1 VVVSY
6 GGSVVDTTVDAG
18 GLLLV
23 SGGTD
28 NSANIL
34 NGGTEEVVEF
44 FGFRPIPGY
53 HPGESL
59 NDTVH
64 SGGTLIVSNGGTIG
78 GSGIDAGSVVIG
90 SGGVFTGTETLSGG
104 GALFEI
110 YSNAGALTGTISG
123 FNGSNG
129 NAIQFSGYNASA
141 TVSAGNGTVTVTE
154 GGNSI
159 TVNIA
164 GISAGEP
171 LKLNQQG
178 FLEVCF
184 LEGTHILAEGGER
197 KVETLRAGDMV
208 ATLRNGQQVLEPV
221 KWVGHRSV
229 KINGSNMEDA
239 YPVRIRAGAFADAV
253 PHRDLLITQEHCVFV
268 DGKLIPARMLV
279 NGRSIIIDRTISSYT
294 YYHVELEQHG
304 ILLSEG
310 LTTESYLDTGNR
322 GNFANHEAIAIRPDF
337 SVNAA
342 HKSWETDAAAPLTV
356 DRAVV
361 EPVWRMLDERARER
375 GIASIVP
382 PMVLIEDPDLRLAT
396 DTGLKIRPMR
406 VANGRYSF
414 FVPANTS
421 AVRLLSRTARPSE
434 TVGPFLDDRRA
445 LGVLVGEVAAYHRR
459 ERVVSNLHLTTP
471 ELDGWFAQEDG
482 PRRWTNGNAVLPV
495 SLGAE
500 PMLLEIEVVWAG
512 PYPQEVQAR
521 RLTDRKSA

>member
-1 VVVSY
+1 VFEFGPTTNGTITGVISGFTTGNVDEIEFAGY
-6 GGSVVDTTVDAG
+6 GSTASVTAG
-18 GLLLV
+18 
-23 SGGTD
+23 
-28 NSANIL
+28 
-34 NGGTEEVVEF
+34 NGGTV
-44 FGFRPIPGY
+44 
-53 HPGESL
+53 
-59 NDTVH
+59 
-64 SGGTLIVSNGGTIG
+64 
-78 GSGIDAGSVVIG
+78 
-90 SGGVFTGTETLSGG
+90 
-104 GALFEI
+104 
-110 YSNAGALTGTISG
+110 TIS
-123 FNGSNG
+123 
-129 NAIQFSGYNASA
+129 Q
-141 TVSAGNGTVTVTE
+141 
-154 GGNSI
+154 GGNSVSVI
-159 TVNIA
+159 IA
-164 GISAGEP
+164 GVTSGEH
-171 LKLNQQG
+171 LQLSNGG

-184 LEGTHILAEGGER
+184 LEGTHILAEDGER

-208 ATLRNGQQVLEPV
+208 ATLRNGQHVLQPV
-221 KWVGHRSV
+221 HWVGNRSV
-229 KINGSNMEDA
+229 KITDSKMEDA

-279 NGRSIIIDRTISSYT
+279 NGRSIIVDRTIGSYT
-294 YYHVELEQHG
+294 YYHIELEQHG

-356 DRAVV
+356 DRAAV

-375 GIASIVP
+375 GVASTLAP
-382 PMVLIEDPDLRLAT
+382 LVLTEDPDLRLAT
-396 DTGLKIRPMR
+396 DTGMKIRPMR

-421 AVRLLSRTARPSE
+421 RLRLLSRTARPSE

-445 LGVLVGEVAAYHRR
+445 LGVLVGEVAAWHGA

-471 ELDGWFAQEDG
+471 ELEGWFTQEDG

-495 SLGAE
+495 SLGTKAV
-500 PMLLEIEVVWAG
+500 MLEIEVVWAG
-512 PYPQEVQAR
+512 PYLQEAQAG

>member
-1 VVVSY
+1 MFGGQESIYGQAVGDDVS
-6 GGSVVDTTVDAG
+6 G

-23 SGGTD
+23 GSGGTAT
-28 NSANIL
+28 SL
-34 NGGTEEVVEF
+34 VVSSGGTEVV
-44 FGFRPIPGY
+44 
-53 HPGESL
+53 SA
-59 NDTVH
+59 
-64 SGGTLIVSNGGTIG
+64 GGTIAGTNIDSGTVIVSAG
-78 GSGIDAGSVVIG
+78 GT
-90 SGGVFTGTETLSGG
+90 FTGTETLSGG
-104 GALFEI
+104 SSLFEFG
-110 YSNAGALTGTISG
+110 SGMTGSQTGVISG
-123 FNGSNG
+123 FTNEAAGNKIEFAGYDTSAIVSAVSSGIVTVSENGS
-129 NAIQFSGYNASA
+129 AL
-141 TVSAGNGTVTVTE
+141 
-154 GGNSI
+154 

-164 GISAGEP
+164 GISAGET
-171 LKLNQQG
+171 LQLTSGG
-178 FLEVCF
+178 FLDICF
-184 LEGTHILAEGGER
+184 LEGTHILAADGER
-197 KVETLRAGDMV
+197 KVETLRAGGMV
-208 ATLRNGQQVLEPV
+208 ATLRNGQQVLQPV
-221 KWVGHRSV
+221 KWIGHRSV

-253 PHRDLLITQEHCVFV
+253 PHRDLLITQEHCVLV
-268 DGKLIPARMLV
+268 DGMLIPARMLV
-279 NGRSIIIDRTISSYT
+279 NGRSIIVDRTIGSYT

-342 HKSWETDAAAPLTV
+342 HKSWETDAAAPLMV
-356 DRAVV
+356 DRAAV

-421 AVRLLSRTARPSE
+421 RLRLLSRTARPSE

-471 ELDGWFAQEDG
+471 ELEGWFAQEDG